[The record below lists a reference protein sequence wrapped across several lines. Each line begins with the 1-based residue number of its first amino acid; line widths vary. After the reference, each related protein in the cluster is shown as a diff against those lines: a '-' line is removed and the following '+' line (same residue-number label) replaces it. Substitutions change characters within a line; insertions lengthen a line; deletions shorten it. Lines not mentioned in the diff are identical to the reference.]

1 MRVAAAVPAA
11 AAGGGA
17 LEEGGQAAAVGGI
30 RLEEALSREPA
41 EVVEESRERTVL
53 EEAEE
58 AALVPFPRMRKRA
71 ARPGA
76 AAAPRAAAVACA
88 EIKVQTKVSSNARFH
103 TGGDGGPRPM
113 RACGG
118 GAPRGGGGGRA

>member
-1 MRVAAAVPAA
+1 MIQHECAVKFCFSHRAQRRAAAAVVAA
-11 AAGGGA
+11 RRA
-17 LEEGGQAAAVGGI
+17 
-30 RLEEALSREPA
+30 
-41 EVVEESRERTVL
+41 RTLLV
-53 EEAEE
+53 EAEG
-58 AALVPFPRMRKRA
+58 AARDPFPRMRKRA

-76 AAAPRAAAVACA
+76 AAAPRTAAVACA